1 MPWCGMLYPDGTPVS
16 YTEAAAFRSY
26 LGHGDDFMYLNTW
39 LEPSVA
45 AAETYLTI
53 ASGSIWESG
62 WKPAEQLSSSSSSG
76 GGSNGGYA
84 GALFEVAVWA
94 ISGDGALHIEAGGFN
109 ISLSVTKEPR
119 NCTATNYL
127 GCFQEGKRPGFV
139 LPVFPINNARSTMTN
154 KLCASLCKDAN
165 FKPYLNSGTE
175 RGKYIYILR
184 SSIYIYIYYEKAPPH
199 RRLVESVTRGPLIT
213 ECHAIHVTG
222 CRRTPSAVLLG
233 RWRA

>member
-62 WKPAEQLSSSSSSG
+62 WKPAGQLSSSSSSG

-165 FKPYLNSGTE
+165 FKPYPNSGTE

-184 SSIYIYIYYEKAPPH
+184 SSIYIYIYTMKKHHP
-199 RRLVESVTRGPLIT
+199 
-213 ECHAIHVTG
+213 TG
-222 CRRTPSAVLLG
+222 V
-233 RWRA
+233 